1 MLLTMVESNKAPLH
15 SWSTLG
21 SELPSVKH
29 NTGSTFSLEKEKPR
43 RVGKNNQTA
52 RNPAGTTR
60 KTPPQAKSKPEGHGK
75 GLFLPLQY
83 AAVNQAG
90 GAQYISFSDQRNC
103 GCR

>member
-43 RVGKNNQTA
+43 RVGKN
-52 RNPAGTTR
+52 
-60 KTPPQAKSKPEGHGK
+60 S
-75 GLFLPLQY
+75 
-83 AAVNQAG
+83 
-90 GAQYISFSDQRNC
+90 
-103 GCR
+103 